1 MLYGRP
7 RERHLVCP
15 TKRHGFCPLSF
26 QEFFLNHDLILQPAH
41 LFGGEIRGGE
51 TRVDSIFKHDLLQTA
66 VICKN
71 VFPTFTDDGTGAHIS
86 VKMRFKKFDKLLGS
100 RWWESAF
107 ASPILTDSRQQQVS
121 LRNLQTMGLLSALR
135 AYPIQEFLRGNVS
148 SDFLAL
154 WESGKYL
161 KSHRGNNRMGFRES
175 FRAILVMKGSG
186 KWYLVRVASFKLSVV
201 DAHSPP
207 CVQSCRIDHFP
218 AIFDNGHATLL
229 WYTMHRAYPWTVR
242 DWINQSGVKKLFNF
256 FLDDVVDFWIYPPL
270 DACENRLVI
279 SPLP

>member
-107 ASPILTDSRQQQVS
+107 ASPILTDSRQQQ
-121 LRNLQTMGLLSALR
+121 
-135 AYPIQEFLRGNVS
+135 
-148 SDFLAL
+148 AL

>member
-1 MLYGRP
+1 MPKKTSDTFHSSRVRELGDNVNFSSVDVTPPKLGRSG
-7 RERHLVCP
+7 
-15 TKRHGFCPLSF
+15 K
-26 QEFFLNHDLILQPAH
+26 
-41 LFGGEIRGGE
+41 
-51 TRVDSIFKHDLLQTA
+51 
-66 VICKN
+66 
-71 VFPTFTDDGTGAHIS
+71 
-86 VKMRFKKFDKLLGS
+86 
-100 RWWESAF
+100 
-107 ASPILTDSRQQQVS
+107 
-121 LRNLQTMGLLSALR
+121 
-135 AYPIQEFLRGNVS
+135 
-148 SDFLAL
+148 AL